1 MLRIVRTNYWACSV
15 PDDLSILDRKALP
28 RRDGNTLAGRAY
40 EAIRADIIG
49 GEFAPNQRLRLEDL
63 RERFAM
69 GFSPIREALMQLHTE
84 RLVVQEKMKGFR
96 VAPISLEHLHDLCEV
111 RIEIESLAIRWA
123 IERGSADWEA
133 EILSAFHRLS
143 KERKRDERTAHGI
156 DAAWRSR
163 HRTFHLSL
171 VAACGSAQLLPICE
185 SLFDQSERYVALS
198 ILHRDEPRDDL
209 SEHKAMMDAAIA
221 RDVDRA
227 IELCAC
233 HIQRTTDKV
242 VTSATLFADAA
253 E

>member
-1 MLRIVRTNYWACSV
+1 V
-15 PDDLSILDRKALP
+15 PDDLPILDRRALP

-49 GEFAPNQRLRLEDL
+49 GELAPNQRLRLEDL

-96 VAPISLEHLHDLCEV
+96 VAPISLAHLHDLCQV
-111 RIEIESLAIRWA
+111 RIEIESLALRWA
-123 IERGSADWEA
+123 IERGDADWEA
-133 EILSAFHRLS
+133 DMLSAFHLLS
-143 KERKRDERTAHGI
+143 KERKRDEGNANGI
-156 DAAWRSR
+156 DAAWRNR
-163 HRTFHLSL
+163 HRAFHLSL
-171 VAACGSAQLLPICE
+171 VAACGSAQLLPMCE

-198 ILHRDEPRDDL
+198 IRHRDEPRDDL
-209 SEHKAMMDAAIA
+209 GEHKAMMDATLARNVDQAIA
-221 RDVDRA
+221 
-227 IELCAC
+227 LCAS

-242 VTSATLFADAA
+242 VASATLFAEAA